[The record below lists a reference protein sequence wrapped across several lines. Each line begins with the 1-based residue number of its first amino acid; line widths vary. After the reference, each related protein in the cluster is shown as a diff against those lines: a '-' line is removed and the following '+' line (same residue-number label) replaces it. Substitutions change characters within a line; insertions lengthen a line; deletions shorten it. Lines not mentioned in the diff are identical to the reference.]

1 MEKEKLIHWRNV
13 HSPLL
18 YDLARHIDGAAKYW
32 DVSVKE
38 LGESSSKIERV
49 ESYLESVGIEKSA
62 YLLVKIVGEE
72 GMEDWERHLKDGKW
86 NLSLRSEGFGLLFY
100 KPQTERQ
107 NLVLGGRLRFF
118 NA

>member
-1 MEKEKLIHWRNV
+1 M

-86 NLSLRSEGFGLLFY
+86 NLSLRYSY
-100 KPQTERQ
+100 SMK
-107 NLVLGGRLRFF
+107 
-118 NA
+118 